1 MGEREEN
8 EIGRGRE
15 TRRDRRKRAGGR
27 SEREGETGR
36 ERKQGSKNSSYV
48 LTTQDLI
55 RNSFLKVRKNFLE

>member
-8 EIGRGRE
+8 EIGKGRE
-15 TRRDRRKRAGGR
+15 TRRDMRKREGGR

-55 RNSFLKVRKNFLE
+55 RNSFLKVRKNFME